1 MSLKQKISE
10 DFKEAFKNK
19 ELEKKGVLS
28 MVNSEIKNKEIEL
41 GKREKGLSD
50 EEVVTVVQKAVKQRK
65 DSVDQFKQG
74 GRTDLAEAEQEEIEI
89 LQNYLPEQ
97 MSDEEIEEQISK
109 IIEDAGAEGPADI
122 GKVMGLAMGFLKGKA
137 DGNKVK
143 QIVEKLL
150 NKNG

>member
-28 MVNSEIKNKEIEL
+28 LVNSEIKNKEIEL

-50 EEVVTVVQKAVKQRK
+50 EEVVAVVQKAVKQRK
-65 DSVDQFKQG
+65 DSVEQFKQG
-74 GRTDLAEAEQEEIEI
+74 GRTDLAEAEQKEIEI
-89 LQNYLPEQ
+89 LQNYLPKQ
-97 MSDEEIEEQISK
+97 MSDEDIEKQIIK
-109 IIEDAGAEGPADI
+109 VIEDAGAEGPADT
-122 GKVMGLAMGFLKGKA
+122 GKVMGLAMGALKGKA

-143 QIVEKLL
+143 QIVEILL